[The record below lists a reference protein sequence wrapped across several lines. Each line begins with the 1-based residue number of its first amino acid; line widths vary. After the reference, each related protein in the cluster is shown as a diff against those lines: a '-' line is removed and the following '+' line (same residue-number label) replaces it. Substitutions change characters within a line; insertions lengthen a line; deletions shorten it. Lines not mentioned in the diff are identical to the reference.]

1 MRSSAYRRTG
11 AALAA
16 SVLVLSLL
24 PSASVQAEEVSEWR
38 TPLTRVAQPTQVVAA
53 SGDSVLAWV
62 HHAYRLS
69 TDGGT
74 SWREVDPGLDPWFAG
89 TADFVED
96 GHAAV
101 ATDEGVTVVDLATGT
116 GTTASLAPL
125 ALAAA
130 AQPVAATSDRDALLR
145 DGDRVVVSHLEG
157 GSFGPPAAV
166 GSQDLP
172 TPSASVSQEI
182 GWSIDHH
189 FGYRTVIHRTRGA
202 KVTATDIDPFAL
214 DGGAGPSAFRVT
226 GSLLHLRALDGTRL
240 EYVTRS
246 GTAVSRCVRDVARG
260 TSSCRLLRRVPTSHA
275 PVIVQKQGTVLL
287 LQDRKAWYACD
298 TASGGCTLKSIP
310 LKGRVLSTQYDAV
323 GDPTRPLVSVAAGG
337 LDPFYAVAPGPVLV
351 KRFDPL
357 VAKASVVG
365 LSMGVNRLVGWDD
378 RLGGAVWQRPLGD
391 GIGAEKRLAD
401 RAEAALASAGRTAVA
416 TASGVAF
423 YDRSTAVSRGSA
435 VNALLGFSGPYAL
448 LDRGSGWF
456 DLTGYAGV
464 PMGSYVRAPGHVR
477 AIFGTRVLGGTD
489 CLQGSAMCTG
499 SGDGETTLVVTDL
512 LDATYRR
519 PIPLPDGV
527 DARTSHVQAAFL
539 WGDRVA
545 ASFTSADPDTGET
558 TVRSA
563 VYDLVV
569 GTWGDLQDARLLGLG
584 DGYAVREDGDGL
596 SAWDYA
602 TGETYR
608 LSDTDGGAPVT
619 AGADTLAYATD
630 DEIVVRRVPGAG
642 TSAPRVL
649 GVVAPA
655 GCNAWDCAWSPQFDL
670 TKALDAGQVVI
681 RDPQGEVVRTLRTA
695 ATTDGSVRGVTW
707 DGRSDT
713 GAFVAA
719 GDYRWQLVVAAADG
733 SGTATGVDGTSVPG
747 GTIAVTRTHLG
758 TVALSKV
765 AVSDTTP
772 AVDQELTADVVLR
785 PADAD
790 LTYTWYSGSAV
801 VSTGAGEAYASYRV
815 QPTDLGRRLK
825 VVVSAERE
833 GTYPATRGSA
843 RTKPVAAARFTDVA
857 APVLTV
863 DGNSV
868 RATVPDWAPAATL
881 ALQWYRL
888 VPGRASVKIGAG
900 LDYTLL
906 AADNGARLKLV
917 VTGSRPGYR
926 TATASA
932 TTEAVSFVP

>member
-1 MRSSAYRRTG
+1 M
-11 AALAA
+11 
-16 SVLVLSLL
+16 
-24 PSASVQAEEVSEWR
+24 PS
-38 TPLTRVAQPTQVVAA
+38 
-53 SGDSVLAWV
+53 
-62 HHAYRLS
+62 HY
-69 TDGGT
+69 
-74 SWREVDPGLDPWFAG
+74 
-89 TADFVED
+89 
-96 GHAAV
+96 
-101 ATDEGVTVVDLATGT
+101 
-116 GTTASLAPL
+116 
-125 ALAAA
+125 
-130 AQPVAATSDRDALLR
+130 
-145 DGDRVVVSHLEG
+145 
-157 GSFGPPAAV
+157 
-166 GSQDLP
+166 
-172 TPSASVSQEI
+172 
-182 GWSIDHH
+182 
-189 FGYRTVIHRTRGA
+189 
-202 KVTATDIDPFAL
+202 
-214 DGGAGPSAFRVT
+214 
-226 GSLLHLRALDGTRL
+226 
-240 EYVTRS
+240 
-246 GTAVSRCVRDVARG
+246 
-260 TSSCRLLRRVPTSHA
+260 
-275 PVIVQKQGTVLL
+275 VIVQKQGTVLL

-298 TASGGCTLKSIP
+298 TASGGCTLKSVP
-310 LKGRVLSTQYDAV
+310 LKGKVLNTQYDAV
-323 GDPTRPLVSVAAGG
+323 GDPSRPLVSVAAGG

-464 PMGSYVRAPGHVR
+464 PMGSYVRAPGHLR

-545 ASFTSADPDTGET
+545 ASFTSADPGTGEA

-563 VYDLVV
+563 VYDMVA

-596 SAWDYA
+596 SAWDYV

-608 LSDTDGGAPVT
+608 LSDTDGGTTVT
-619 AGADTLAYATD
+619 AGSDTLAYAND
-630 DEIVVRRVPGAG
+630 DEIVVRRVPGTGA
-642 TSAPRVL
+642 SAPRVL

-713 GAFVAA
+713 GAFVVA

-733 SGTATGVDGTSVPG
+733 SGTATGVDGTSCRAARSRSPDPPRHG
-747 GTIAVTRTHLG
+747 G
-758 TVALSKV
+758 
-765 AVSDTTP
+765 P
-772 AVDQELTADVVLR
+772 Q
-785 PADAD
+785 
-790 LTYTWYSGSAV
+790 
-801 VSTGAGEAYASYRV
+801 
-815 QPTDLGRRLK
+815 QGRRL
-825 VVVSAERE
+825 RHD
-833 GTYPATRGSA
+833 A
-843 RTKPVAAARFTDVA
+843 RRD
-857 APVLTV
+857 LR
-863 DGNSV
+863 N
-868 RATVPDWAPAATL
+868 
-881 ALQWYRL
+881 
-888 VPGRASVKIGAG
+888 
-900 LDYTLL
+900 
-906 AADNGARLKLV
+906 
-917 VTGSRPGYR
+917 
-926 TATASA
+926 
-932 TTEAVSFVP
+932 